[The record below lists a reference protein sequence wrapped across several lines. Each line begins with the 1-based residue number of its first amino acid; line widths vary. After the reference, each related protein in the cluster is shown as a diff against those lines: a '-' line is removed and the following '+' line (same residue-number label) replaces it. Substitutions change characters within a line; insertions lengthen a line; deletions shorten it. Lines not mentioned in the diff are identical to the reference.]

1 MLRRAEQKLHAYASL
16 LAMRRRYGDEM
27 VQSDAVITERR
38 PVAVICGCNVCDAQR
53 CNSLTRFFLF
63 YVT

>member
-1 MLRRAEQKLHAYASL
+1 
-16 LAMRRRYGDEM
+16 MRLRYGDEL